1 MAKKKTKTGRKNKY
15 ETHVKPHL
23 DKIFHWKQQGW
34 YEEDIFK
41 ALGIS
46 KATWSSYKN
55 EYPELRKVVIEGDM
69 AIGHVAEKSLFDKLK
84 WQEVVETKEYVKVE
98 KDGSRTKRIEK
109 ITKQMPPDTT
119 AIIFALKNKMPE
131 SYSDRR
137 DVNMSGE
144 LNIESQL
151 SHLSDEEL
159 KEIAEQFEED

>member
-1 MAKKKTKTGRKNKY
+1 MAKKNAATGRKNKY
-15 ETHVKPHL
+15 ETHVKPHM

-46 KATWSSYKN
+46 KTTWAKYKREN
-55 EYPELRKVVIEGDM
+55 EELRNVIIEGDKH
-69 AIGHVAEKSLFDKLK
+69 IGQVAERSLFDNLK
-84 WQEVVETKEYVKVE
+84 WQEAVETKEYIKIE
-98 KDGSRTKRIEK
+98 KDGSRTKRVEK
-109 ITKQMPPDTT
+109 ITRQIPPNIT

-144 LNIESQL
+144 LNVESQL

-159 KEIAEQFEED
+159 KEIAKQFEED